1 MAVKV
6 VLTILRKLYQVFRRM
21 IQNVELNIKCKSKN
35 LKTIKKITVY
45 IIAFVMWFS
54 WTIYAISVLTFVVI
68 ASL

>member
-35 LKTIKKITVY
+35 LKTIKKLPYT
-45 IIAFVMWFS
+45 S
-54 WTIYAISVLTFVVI
+54 
-68 ASL
+68 SLSSCGFHGRSMQFQC